1 MVSMGE
7 WASTV
12 GFTAGWRLIKT
23 LPEGASYAAFDRIA
37 DNLWSRNKG
46 GVVQLERNLRRVHP
60 EFSQEQVRELSRE
73 GMRSYMRYWC
83 EAFRLPT
90 WSAQR
95 ITSTFHMHRRELMDQ
110 ALASGQGAV
119 MVPGHM
125 ANWDHAGAWGC
136 LRYGGVTTV
145 AERLKPEKLYDTF
158 LAYRQAMGFEVLGLG
173 DSDVMRTLIRRLKE
187 GRLVALLGDRDLS
200 GSGVHVELCGET
212 ASLPAGPALL
222 SIMTGAPLHPVTMW
236 FEDGK
241 TCGYVHDRIEV
252 PAGLER
258 EAAVQVMT
266 QQTADAF
273 TSGIRQHSRDW
284 HMLQKVWLADV
295 DRTRVPA

>member
-1 MVSMGE
+1 MSNAGE
-7 WASTV
+7 WASTA
-12 GFTAGWRLIKT
+12 GFMAGWRVIKA

-37 DNLWSRNKG
+37 DNLWSHNKG

-60 EFSQEQVRELSRE
+60 EYSDEQVRELSRE

-90 WSAQR
+90 WSPQR
-95 ITSTFHMHRRELMDQ
+95 ITSTFHMQRRHLMDD

-145 AERLKPEKLYDTF
+145 AERLKPTRLFEEF
-158 LAYRQAMGFEVLGLG
+158 LAYRERLGFEVLALG
-173 DSDVMRTLIRRLKE
+173 DSDVMRTLVRRLRE

-200 GSGVHVELCGET
+200 GSGVHVELCGEM

-236 FEDGK
+236 FEDGI
-241 TCGYVHDRIEV
+241 TCGYVHDRIDV
-252 PAGLER
+252 PAGVDR
-258 EAAVQVMT
+258 EVAVSMMT
-266 QQTADAF
+266 QQIADAF
-273 TSGIRQHSRDW
+273 TEGIRTHSRDW

-295 DRTRVPA
+295 DRTKVSA

>member
-1 MVSMGE
+1 M
-7 WASTV
+7 
-12 GFTAGWRLIKT
+12 AGWRLIKT

-60 EFSQEQVRELSRE
+60 ELTHAEVRELSRE

-90 WSAQR
+90 WSPQR
-95 ITSTFHMHRRELMDQ
+95 ITATFQMERVHLMDE
-110 ALASGQGAV
+110 ALASGRGAV

-136 LRYGGVTTV
+136 LRYGGLTTV
-145 AERLKPEKLYDTF
+145 AERLKPAKLYEQF
-158 LAYRQAMGFEVLGLG
+158 LAYRQKMGFEVLGLG
-173 DSDVMRTLIRRLKE
+173 DPDVMRTLVRRLRE

-200 GSGVHVELCGET
+200 GSGVHVQLFGET

-222 SIMTGAPLHPVTMW
+222 SIMTGAPMHPVSMW
-236 FEDGK
+236 FDGEF
-241 TCGYVHDRIEV
+241 TRAYVHDVIEV
-252 PAGLER
+252 PTGVDR
-258 EAAVQVMT
+258 ETAVATMT
-266 QQTADAF
+266 QQLADAY
-273 TSGIRQHSRDW
+273 TDSIRRHSRDW

-295 DRTRVPA
+295 DRRKVAA

>member
-1 MVSMGE
+1 MSAVGE
-7 WASTV
+7 WASTA
-12 GFTAGWRLIKT
+12 GFMAGWRVIKT

-60 EFSQEQVRELSRE
+60 ELTHAELRELSRA

-90 WSAQR
+90 WSPQR
-95 ITSTFHMHRRELMDQ
+95 ITATFQMERRFLMDE
-110 ALASGQGAV
+110 ALASGRGAV

-136 LRYGGVTTV
+136 LRYGGLTTV
-145 AERLKPEKLYDTF
+145 AERLKPAKLYEQF
-158 LAYRQAMGFEVLGLG
+158 LAYRQKMGFEVLGLG
-173 DSDVMRTLIRRLKE
+173 DPDVMRTLVRRLRE

-200 GSGVHVELCGET
+200 GSGVHVELFGET

-222 SIMTGAPLHPVTMW
+222 SIMTGAPMHPVSMW
-236 FEDGK
+236 FDGEI
-241 TCGYVHDRIEV
+241 TRAYVHDLIEV
-252 PAGLER
+252 PTGVDR
-258 EAAVQVMT
+258 ETAVATMT
-266 QQTADAF
+266 QQLADAY
-273 TSGIRQHSRDW
+273 TDGIRRHSRDW

-295 DRTRVPA
+295 HRTKVAA

>member
-1 MVSMGE
+1 MSAVGE
-7 WASTV
+7 WASTA
-12 GFTAGWRLIKT
+12 GFMAGWRVIKT

-60 EFSQEQVRELSRE
+60 ELTHAELRELSRA

-90 WSAQR
+90 WSPQR
-95 ITSTFHMHRRELMDQ
+95 ITATFQMERRFLMDE
-110 ALASGQGAV
+110 ALASGRGAV

-136 LRYGGVTTV
+136 LRYGGLTTV
-145 AERLKPEKLYDTF
+145 AERLKPAKLYEQF
-158 LAYRQAMGFEVLGLG
+158 LAYRQKMGFEVLGLG
-173 DSDVMRTLIRRLKE
+173 DPDVMRTLVRRLRE

-200 GSGVHVELCGET
+200 GSGVHVELFGET

-222 SIMTGAPLHPVTMW
+222 SIMTGAPMHPVSMW
-236 FEDGK
+236 FDGEI
-241 TCGYVHDRIEV
+241 TRAYVHDVIEV
-252 PAGLER
+252 PTGVDR
-258 EAAVQVMT
+258 ETAVATMT
-266 QQTADAF
+266 QQLADAY
-273 TSGIRQHSRDW
+273 TDGIRRHSRDW

-295 DRTRVPA
+295 HRTKVAA